1 MEKNYEYICK
11 PSGFEAAMK
20 SESPILVKPSA
31 EHERAF
37 RELLGELEATEEQAM
52 TFRCLP
58 CLNLDLLD

>member
-1 MEKNYEYICK
+1 
-11 PSGFEAAMK
+11 MK